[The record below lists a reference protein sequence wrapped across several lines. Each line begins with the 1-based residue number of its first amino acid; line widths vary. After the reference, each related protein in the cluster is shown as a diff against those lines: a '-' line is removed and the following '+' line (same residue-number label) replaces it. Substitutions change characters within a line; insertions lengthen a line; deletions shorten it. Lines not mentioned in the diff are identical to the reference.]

1 MIKNKKVVIMTSN
14 HNQPANY
21 AQREDTFVIEGP
33 VDADFLA
40 RLEMSRDLCIFR
52 EPHKQHKALI
62 EIAASDDGLVYIAR
76 RGNLIMGYVTFH
88 NPDKYSRW
96 SRHPS
101 ILELGAIEVS
111 PSCRHQKLGSKLL
124 KCAFSNPLMEEKIVI
139 TIEFCWHWDLDNTG
153 LDIWRY
159 QKMLSKLFGSVGL
172 VRVPTDDPEILEHIA
187 NVMMARIG
195 SRVSEEDIKR
205 FEEMKFCGTSI
216 FNL

>member
-1 MIKNKKVVIMTSN
+1 MASTR
-14 HNQPANY
+14 NQPLDYAPAKNNY
-21 AQREDTFVIEGP
+21 IVEGP
-33 VDADFLA
+33 VTADFLTK
-40 RLEMSRDLCIFR
+40 LEMSPDMCIFR

-62 EIAASDDGLVYIAR
+62 EIASSDDGLVYIAR
-76 RGNLIMGYVTFH
+76 RGNLITGYVTFH

-96 SRHPS
+96 SNHPN

-124 KCAFSNPLMEEKIVI
+124 KCAFSNPIIEEKIVI
-139 TIEFCWHWDLDNTG
+139 TIEFCWHWDLDKTG

-159 QKMLSKLFGSVGL
+159 QKMLTKLFGSVGL
-172 VRVPTDDPEILEHIA
+172 ERIATDDPEILEHIA

-195 SRVSEEDIKR
+195 SKVSEEDITK

-216 FNL
+216 FNI